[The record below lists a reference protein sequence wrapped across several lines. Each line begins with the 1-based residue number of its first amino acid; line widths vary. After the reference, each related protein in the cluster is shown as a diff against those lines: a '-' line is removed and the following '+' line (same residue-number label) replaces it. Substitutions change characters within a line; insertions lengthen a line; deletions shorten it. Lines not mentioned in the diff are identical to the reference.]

1 MKQSNTYH
9 LRKFIEKASAIGP
22 NQTMMITQK
31 EALDISFALN
41 DQLLYQGELEDEV
54 RVLRSQ
60 LANVQS
66 ITIEMQGDKF

>member
-1 MKQSNTYH
+1 MKQSNTHH

-41 DQLLYQGELEDEV
+41 DQLLYQRELESEIRD
-54 RVLRSQ
+54 LKNQ
-60 LANVQS
+60 LSNLETV
-66 ITIEMQGDKF
+66 TIEMQGDKF

>member
-9 LRKFIEKASAIGP
+9 LRKFIERASAIGP

-54 RVLRSQ
+54 RDLRNQ